1 MVVLLLSRLKMV
13 GLNCLFLQIPK
24 SNPLK
29 GGEMG
34 EFQKVRPEKKNC
46 SGGQPERFLLW
57 DVGERKVLCKKFLSM
72 GKEYRK
78 NMTGS

>member
-1 MVVLLLSRLKMV
+1 
-13 GLNCLFLQIPK
+13 
-24 SNPLK
+24 
-29 GGEMG
+29 MG